1 MVGISNKNYQWIWPS
16 TITLFFRPQLS
27 FFEHSNECGHIF
39 SERWLLLTILLDFL
53 FKKKSKLTLSVLFGL
68 STLLGIKPINVVSG
82 WVWFS
87 HDFLQN
93 SNGRYFWRITPVA
106 HVIESRSRD
115 SPKFRI
121 YSSKFQLI
129 NAKID
134 FFVLILGS
142 CILGGVNFSDLIFLE
157 LLIWWVYRKTSYLD
171 LYKGY
176 K

>member
-1 MVGISNKNYQWIWPS
+1 MYQNPAESSRVWVY
-16 TITLFFRPQLS
+16 
-27 FFEHSNECGHIF
+27 F

-142 CILGGVNFSDLIFLE
+142 LILGGILA
-157 LLIWWVYRKTSYLD
+157 T
-171 LYKGY
+171 LYFWNYWFDEFIGKQATWIY
-176 K
+176 TKAISKDN